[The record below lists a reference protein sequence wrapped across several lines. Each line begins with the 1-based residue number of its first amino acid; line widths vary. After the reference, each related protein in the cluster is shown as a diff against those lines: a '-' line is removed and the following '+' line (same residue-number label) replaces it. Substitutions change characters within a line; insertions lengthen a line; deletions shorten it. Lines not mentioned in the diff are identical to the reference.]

1 MSVSLYRIT
10 QLIRRESLLLLGL
23 IKFRR
28 FACLPLRHIIFFH
41 LEKRINFKRLNLT
54 NGFKPICY
62 CVFVA
67 RCFWTPFKAQIS
79 IRFFAA
85 FDNHSIVYDRQR
97 EMPIYA
103 FIPTCDFV
111 TLHILYGVKDPCFTC
126 SCLILDF
133 WNWNFIFWCLFLLV
147 AIKIRSHLITFSP
160 NF

>member
-1 MSVSLYRIT
+1 MSVSFYRIT

-62 CVFVA
+62 CVFDA
-67 RCFWTPFKAQIS
+67 RCLWTLFKAQIS

-85 FDNHSIVYDRQR
+85 FDNHSIVYDRQKR
-97 EMPIYA
+97 DANLRIHSNVWFRNFA
-103 FIPTCDFV
+103 HFIWGQRSVLHVFISDFRFFE
-111 TLHILYGVKDPCFTC
+111 LKFYILM
-126 SCLILDF
+126 
-133 WNWNFIFWCLFLLV
+133 FIFIGGNKNSF
-147 AIKIRSHLITFSP
+147 TFD
-160 NF
+160 